1 MTFLKGN
8 KFIEVIIISKHRKQM
23 FLEKTLEQ
31 DFSKTYLQ
39 KYGNACE
46 YFLVF
51 LCVCCLNSACVTHFV
66 CDLAYLAP
74 VWPHIM
80 AMKQKQPLRG
90 LYKSSCSN
98 RTRDLGRKGPVK

>member
-39 KYGNACE
+39 KYGNTCE
-46 YFLVF
+46 SFLVF
-51 LCVCCLNSACVTHFV
+51 LCVCVV
-66 CDLAYLAP
+66 
-74 VWPHIM
+74 
-80 AMKQKQPLRG
+80 
-90 LYKSSCSN
+90 
-98 RTRDLGRKGPVK
+98 